1 MIPAAP
7 GQVASRLLPFAVL
20 IGLGAA
26 WGLATPMTKVMV
38 SAGYRD
44 VGIVFWQAVIDLVV
58 LLPVLARFGGLP
70 RHRAAWLLYLFVAFF
85 GSILPGVAS
94 TTAARFLP
102 SGVVSLCISLVPLFA
117 LPIALMLGTDR
128 ASPARLLGLVSGL
141 GGVALILWPGSIGAL
156 TEGQGLGMA
165 AALAMI
171 APLSYAIE
179 GNAVARLAQTRLGAD
194 VLAPGLLGAAQMV
207 AGASLISA
215 LLAGPLALMRGVFLS
230 PFDLPLLPGGNPL
243 APLALV
249 ASALISLAAYVGYLW
264 LIGRAGAVF
273 AAQVSYLVTG
283 FGIFWAMVLLGE
295 RFAPGF
301 WGAMAVIFFGLI
313 LVQPR
318 NAAAATQ
325 VKTTGTLVAEPGA
338 DNMGSTH

>member
-7 GQVASRLLPFAVL
+7 GQVAARLLPFAVL

-26 WGLATPMTKVMV
+26 WGLATPMSKIMV
-38 SAGYRD
+38 TAGYRD

-70 RHRAAWLLYLFVAFF
+70 RHRAAWFLYLFVAIF

-117 LPIALMLGTDR
+117 LPLALMLGTDR
-128 ASPARLLGLVSGL
+128 ASPARLLGLASGL
-141 GGVALILWPGSIGAL
+141 IGVAMILWPGSLGAQA
-156 TEGQGLGMA
+156 GGPGLGLA
-165 AALAMI
+165 VGLALI
-171 APLSYAIE
+171 APLSYAVE
-179 GNAVARLAQTRLGAD
+179 GNGVARLAQPPQGAN

-215 LLAGPLALMRGVFLS
+215 LVSGPLALARGVFLW
-230 PFDLPLLPGGNPL
+230 PLDLPQATGGAAL

-249 ASALISLAAYVGYLW
+249 GSALISLAAYVGYLW

-283 FGIFWAMVLLGE
+283 FGVYWAMVLLGE

-301 WGAMAVIFFGLI
+301 WGAMAVIFCGLI

-318 NAAAATQ
+318 NVAAPAPPKSTLA
-325 VKTTGTLVAEPGA
+325 LVAEPGP
-338 DNMGSTH
+338 DNMGPTH